1 MSFIFLQLAARSR
14 DLSQALESVMLCKAE
29 QIHKMNTIFIQKDNF
44 LHPVPSLVIILW
56 ICSDL
61 KKSAIHISQLDINH
75 VIQQPTEEKQRTPY
89 IDHLR

>member
-44 LHPVPSLVIILW
+44 LHPVPSLVIIL
-56 ICSDL
+56 
-61 KKSAIHISQLDINH
+61 
-75 VIQQPTEEKQRTPY
+75 
-89 IDHLR
+89 